1 MTTSWLLLLLLL
13 EWPTT
18 RVLDCSDE
26 LRFGLNCIVRENTQG
41 RGGGSIDRRPN
52 LVSLDGE
59 LLDVLELEVDEGHAD
74 GLGQPGEEGV
84 KNMRTTATVMSD
96 TRQRSQNSVGQLRRP
111 AVTQRRQSIKK
122 N

>member
-13 EWPTT
+13 GWPTSW
-18 RVLDCSDE
+18 VLDCSDE

-41 RGGGSIDRRPN
+41 RGGGPIDRRPN